1 MVIYL
6 SALKCNSSAFGRTVT
21 LKFLQFHGYLFFS
34 GYICYDSI
42 IFGKKDILIFM
53 NAITLI
59 IIYLVV
65 INCTSFITMGVDKY
79 KARKRTWR
87 IPESTLFVLALIGG
101 SIGSIMGMHLFHHKT
116 RHWYFLYGMP
126 AILIVQI
133 LLVLLIVTSPIEI
146 LVM

>member
-1 MVIYL
+1 
-6 SALKCNSSAFGRTVT
+6 
-21 LKFLQFHGYLFFS
+21 
-34 GYICYDSI
+34 
-42 IFGKKDILIFM
+42 M

-133 LLVLLIVTSPIEI
+133 LLVLLVVTSPIEI

>member
-1 MVIYL
+1 
-6 SALKCNSSAFGRTVT
+6 
-21 LKFLQFHGYLFFS
+21 
-34 GYICYDSI
+34 
-42 IFGKKDILIFM
+42 M

-65 INCTSFITMGVDKY
+65 INFISFIVMGWDKY
-79 KARKRTWR
+79 KAKKRAWR

-101 SIGSIMGMHLFHHKT
+101 SVGSIAGMHLFHHKT

-126 AILIVQI
+126 AILIIQI
-133 LLVLLIVTSPIEI
+133 LIVIVLATSPIEF

>member
-1 MVIYL
+1 
-6 SALKCNSSAFGRTVT
+6 
-21 LKFLQFHGYLFFS
+21 
-34 GYICYDSI
+34 
-42 IFGKKDILIFM
+42 M

>member
-1 MVIYL
+1 
-6 SALKCNSSAFGRTVT
+6 
-21 LKFLQFHGYLFFS
+21 
-34 GYICYDSI
+34 
-42 IFGKKDILIFM
+42 M

-59 IIYLVV
+59 IIYLVAV
-65 INCTSFITMGVDKY
+65 NCTSFIFMGVDKH
-79 KARKRTWR
+79 KARKRAWR

-101 SIGSIMGMHLFHHKT
+101 SLGSIAGMYLFRHKT

-133 LLVLLIVTSPIEI
+133 LLVLLLVTSPIEI

>member
-1 MVIYL
+1 MT
-6 SALKCNSSAFGRTVT
+6 SF
-21 LKFLQFHGYLFFS
+21 
-34 GYICYDSI
+34 
-42 IFGKKDILIFM
+42 KKDILILM

-65 INCTSFITMGVDKY
+65 INFMSFIMMGLDKY
-79 KARKRTWR
+79 KAKKRAWR

-101 SIGSIMGMHLFHHKT
+101 SVGSIAGMHLFHHKT

-126 AILIVQI
+126 AILIIQI
-133 LLVLLIVTSPIEI
+133 LIVIALATSPIEF